1 MPNPHISTQ
10 DWFYHAP
17 SRKTSTAAKPAPPAS
32 QIPGIGGLKDECANP
47 EQDDRHFRRKWIRD
61 TDSKYIKLAKA
72 GGRKNLLAFRSPP
85 TKADEPVPYPRVDW
99 FDHDPPE
106 DEESNEFQCTVKQ
119 EKQHKKPNPGYS
131 ILPDWYVHLN
141 DLSSDNDRASAD
153 AYQSKPPIIGFDNLS
168 KWQRDA
174 KDEKHNPN
182 AAVHLPP
189 VKKIHKR
196 DKRFEELKE
205 AHIRE
210 PQQRQIRL
218 PKIDSEPVNFK
229 HLMSM
234 GYQQDW
240 LNEHGNKAEEGKE
253 EKKRQKRENESK
265 RETYNRHAAPIREP
279 VNASKNNKSLFK
291 LSRFEKVQPRVET
304 SKA

>member
-153 AYQSKPPIIGFDNLS
+153 AYQSQPPIIGFDNLS
-168 KWQRDA
+168 KWQR
-174 KDEKHNPN
+174 
-182 AAVHLPP
+182 
-189 VKKIHKR
+189 
-196 DKRFEELKE
+196 
-205 AHIRE
+205 
-210 PQQRQIRL
+210 
-218 PKIDSEPVNFK
+218 DSEPVNFK

-240 LNEHGNKAEEGKE
+240 LNEHGKKAEEGKE
-253 EKKRQKRENESK
+253 EKKVWNGLLTGKTDMQ
-265 RETYNRHAAPIREP
+265 
-279 VNASKNNKSLFK
+279 
-291 LSRFEKVQPRVET
+291 
-304 SKA
+304 

>member
-17 SRKTSTAAKPAPPAS
+17 SKKSSKSAKPAPPAS
-32 QIPGIGGLKDECANP
+32 QIPGIGGLKDELANP

-106 DEESNEFQCTVKQ
+106 EDDLNEVQHTVQHDEQHTNSKQ
-119 EKQHKKPNPGYS
+119 GYS
-131 ILPDWYVHLN
+131 VLPDWYVHEH
-141 DLSSDNDRASAD
+141 DLPAD
-153 AYQSKPPIIGFDNLS
+153 DVGTMTDVYQSKQPIMGFDNLS
-168 KWQRDA
+168 KWQRDTK
-174 KDEKHNPN
+174 KDKKDNLN
-182 AAVHLPP
+182 TVHLPP
-189 VKKIHKR
+189 LRKVHKSDR
-196 DKRFEELKE
+196 RFEELKE
-205 AHIRE
+205 AQIRE
-210 PQQRQIRL
+210 PQQRKFRL
-218 PKIDSEPVNFK
+218 PQIGSEPVNFK

-240 LNEHGNKAEEGKE
+240 LNENGKKAKE
-253 EKKRQKRENESK
+253 EREEKQKQKRESEEK
-265 RETYNRHAAPIREP
+265 RDTQNRHVAPIRKP
-279 VNASKNNKSLFK
+279 MNTLKNDSPLFK

-304 SKA
+304 FRT